1 MAAFYVTQIS
11 PISNENI
18 DHIGFNDIQLTSA
31 EQELYDLGM
40 EFRKVM
46 LMGKIHFQNFCSK

>member
-18 DHIGFNDIQLTSA
+18 NHIGLNDIQLTSA

-40 EFRKVM
+40 
-46 LMGKIHFQNFCSK
+46 

>member
-11 PISNENI
+11 PISNEKI

-31 EQELYDLGM
+31 EQELYNLGM
-40 EFRKVM
+40 
-46 LMGKIHFQNFCSK
+46 